1 VAKKKKAS
9 WVGAANPAD
18 PETGILKPRIKM
30 NAEQAAEAA
39 KVDPAPKPVSKPAP
53 VQGQKV
59 YKAPVQKRAQKK
71 AAPLIVGGQEVRAPK
86 NSELRRGVTAVS
98 TAPKKKRVK
107 KQKPIAK
114 PVPGQIGKLDGKPVR
129 VTTDNA
135 EKVYDE
141 KRTTVLPTATAE
153 DMTPASRPVVEGVV
167 LPGRLRGSQNKK
179 NLGGF
184 AHSHKVVSS
193 VAHEALGHLQT
204 MAKNEPGTPEHHDA
218 HEAFNVA
225 HAQLGQISN
234 SNFHRFMGM
243 GRTIVTQ
250 HRGSNMDT
258 ALKVHR
264 QEVLA
269 KLEEGKIAEGSRGD
283 RSGKGGNNGS

>member
-1 VAKKKKAS
+1 MAKKK
-9 WVGAANPAD
+9 
-18 PETGILKPRIKM
+18 
-30 NAEQAAEAA
+30 
-39 KVDPAPKPVSKPAP
+39 PAPKPKVVRDKKTGKALSLAPKLPVVERTADPVVKKFKKGELVTVKPR
-53 VQGQKV
+53 K
-59 YKAPVQKRAQKK
+59 QKK
-71 AAPLIVGGQEVRAPK
+71 Q
-86 NSELRRGVTAVS
+86 T
-98 TAPKKKRVK
+98 
-107 KQKPIAK
+107 PIAK
-114 PVPGQIGKLDGKPVR
+114 PVPGQIGKLEGKPVR

-141 KRTTVLPTATAE
+141 KRTTVLPTATKEEMAPL
-153 DMTPASRPVVEGVV
+153 DRPVIEGVI
-167 LPGRLRGSQNKK
+167 LPKKLRSSQNKK

-184 AHSHKVVSS
+184 AHSHKAVAS

-204 MAKNEPGTPEHHDA
+204 MAKNEPGTPEHHEA
-218 HEAFNVA
+218 HEGFNVA

-234 SNFHRFMGM
+234 SNFHKFMGM

-264 QEVLA
+264 QGVLA

-283 RSGKGGNNGS
+283 RSRKGGNNGS